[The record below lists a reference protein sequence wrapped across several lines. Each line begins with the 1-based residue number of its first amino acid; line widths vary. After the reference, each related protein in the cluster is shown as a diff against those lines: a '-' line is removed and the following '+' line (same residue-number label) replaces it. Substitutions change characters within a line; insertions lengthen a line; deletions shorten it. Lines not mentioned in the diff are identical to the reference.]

1 MDKPKICFLTTVF
14 PMEAEVVE
22 QYFESLSKQSYT
34 DFDLVIVNDGLVDL
48 DSYVVKYTDLNVVVM
63 DAEGRTPVENRRLL
77 IDFAYS
83 NGYQIAIFGDS
94 DDYFS
99 ASRVE
104 SSLKVLAQGCD
115 ILVNELHMFSA
126 QSSTVTAVLEPH
138 FERHQVITFEDLL
151 DRNCMG
157 LSNTAVNLSRV
168 QLDSYF
174 ENALNLIALDWY
186 LFSRALLDGARV
198 QFTDEAVTFYRQYG
212 ENTANLIQVDK
223 HSIER
228 ALNVK
233 LQHYTKMKE
242 YSDAYVARDKA
253 VQESINN
260 DVISSEYI
268 NKQIDKII
276 LPPLW
281 WEIPIIEDV

>member
-1 MDKPKICFLTTVF
+1 
-14 PMEAEVVE
+14 MEPEVVE
-22 QYFESLSKQSYT
+22 QYFDSLSRQSYT
-34 DFDLVIVNDGLVDL
+34 DFDLVIVNDGLDGL
-48 DSYVVKYTDLNVVVM
+48 GSYIDKYTDLNVFVI
-63 DAEGRTPVENRRLL
+63 DAKGSTPVENRQLL
-77 IDFAYS
+77 VDYAYG
-83 NGYQIAIFGDS
+83 NGYKIAIFGDS

-99 ASRVE
+99 TTRVE
-104 SSLKVLAQGCD
+104 CSLQVLEQGCD

-126 QSSTVTAVLEPH
+126 QNSIVIPVLAPY
-138 FERHQVITFEDLL
+138 FERHQVITFEKLL

-198 QFTDEAVTFYRQYG
+198 QFTDEAVTFYRQYDA
-212 ENTANLIQVDK
+212 NTANLVKIDK
-223 HSIER
+223 SSIVR
-228 ALNVK
+228 TLNVK

-242 YSDAYVARDKA
+242 YSDAYVVRDKA

-260 DVISSEYI
+260 DVISPEYI
-268 NKQIDKII
+268 NKQKDKIV

-281 WEIPIIEDV
+281 WEIPIIEGV